1 MRPPLAPQFAAD
13 LLVKTVSTLRSSGA
27 ALGRLTTMR
36 KAVLA
41 VGSVCWLVGC
51 SSGASSTTASTGDIA
66 KVAEVK
72 SGFGPEYTVTD
83 VTPRAIDPGFFSARK
98 LPDGLS
104 FDPANCA
111 QVAAGPQLPTG
122 LQGNMAAVSAEGN
135 GNRFVVIAVETSQ
148 PLPAPSPGKDCSK
161 VTFSGT
167 QLRGGIEVV
176 DVPHIDGTQTLG
188 VHRVLQA
195 VVGGSARTGE
205 LYDYSA
211 RFGDY
216 QVIVIANPLV
226 IPGRPVARVDT
237 RRARDLLVQAVA
249 AVRG

>member
-1 MRPPLAPQFAAD
+1 
-13 LLVKTVSTLRSSGA
+13 
-27 ALGRLTTMR
+27 MR
-36 KAVLA
+36 KVVLA

-51 SSGASSTTASTGDIA
+51 SSGANSAAPPTGDIA
-66 KVAEVK
+66 KVADVK
-72 SGFGPEYTVTD
+72 SGFGPDFKVTD
-83 VTPRAIDPGFFSARK
+83 IAVRAIDPQFFSARK

-111 QVAAGPQLPTG
+111 KMAAGPELPTG
-122 LQGNMAAVSAEGN
+122 LQGNMAAVSAEGK
-135 GNRFVVIAVETSQ
+135 GNRFVVIAVETSE
-148 PLPAPSPGKDCSK
+148 PLPGRDPGKDCRK
-161 VTFSGT
+161 VTFAGT

-176 DVPHIDGTQTLG
+176 EAPHIDGTQTLG

-195 VVGGSARTGE
+195 MVGGAARTGE

-226 IPGRPVARVDT
+226 IPGQPVARVDT
-237 RRARDLLVQAVA
+237 QRARDLLVQAVA

>member
-1 MRPPLAPQFAAD
+1 
-13 LLVKTVSTLRSSGA
+13 
-27 ALGRLTTMR
+27 MR

-98 LPDGLS
+98 LPDELS

-237 RRARDLLVQAVA
+237 QRARDLLVQAVA

>member
-83 VTPRAIDPGFFSARK
+83 VTPRAIDPGFF
-98 LPDGLS
+98 P
-104 FDPANCA
+104 PANC
-111 QVAAGPQLPTG
+111 PTG
-122 LQGNMAAVSAEGN
+122 
-135 GNRFVVIAVETSQ
+135 
-148 PLPAPSPGKDCSK
+148 
-161 VTFSGT
+161 
-167 QLRGGIEVV
+167 
-176 DVPHIDGTQTLG
+176 
-188 VHRVLQA
+188 
-195 VVGGSARTGE
+195 
-205 LYDYSA
+205 
-211 RFGDY
+211 
-216 QVIVIANPLV
+216 
-226 IPGRPVARVDT
+226 
-237 RRARDLLVQAVA
+237 
-249 AVRG
+249 